1 MGPKVLLIVVLFTP
15 IAMLAAGVS
24 PGGGARAITQLPKLV
39 YAAFL
44 VALLCVGFGVFA
56 AEAWY
61 GEAPL
66 QDTVS
71 AIRDPKQVADPDYGQ
86 GLARLGIIYL
96 PGYEPPPRSH

>member
-15 IAMLAAGVS
+15 IVMLAAGVS

-44 VALLCVGFGVFA
+44 VALLCASVGVFA
-56 AEAWY
+56 AGAWH

-71 AIRDPKQVADPDYGQ
+71 AIRDSKQVADTDYVQ
-86 GLARLGIIYL
+86 GLARRGIIYL